1 MSRNINN
8 LVAIIPEWEFNKLN
22 IKAYRRRL
30 GNGVIINSKDLP
42 NSTDKSFSMVIFK
55 MGGIIMPMSE
65 AERYIITKEA
75 PIIFKEPN
83 SIMEDPIIE
92 KEIPEEL
99 SLKEEDEVTPEE
111 DIKDEEL
118 ITEIETTNEL
128 STKVTEEETVDE
140 DNESFINTLT
150 TEVEQKDDSFNNSKI
165 EETIKEKEVAEEVDI
180 DSIQSIEDLEKA
192 MNNNK
197 EEEEV

>member
-1 MSRNINN
+1 MNRNINN
-8 LVAIIPEWEFNKLN
+8 LVALIPEWEFNQLN

-42 NSTDKSFSMVIFK
+42 NSTDKSFSMEIFK

-65 AERYIITKEA
+65 AERYIMTKEA

-83 SIMEDPIIE
+83 SIME
-92 KEIPEEL
+92 EL
-99 SLKEEDEVTPEE
+99 SLKEEGVVTPEG
-111 DIKDEEL
+111 DIKDGEL
-118 ITEIETTNEL
+118 ITKIETTNKS

-150 TEVEQKDDSFNNSKI
+150 TEVEQEDGSFNNSEI
-165 EETIKEKEVAEEVDI
+165 EETIKEKEVEEEVDI

-192 MNNNK
+192 MNNNNK
-197 EEEEV
+197 EEEEL

>member
-1 MSRNINN
+1 MNRNINN
-8 LVAIIPEWEFNKLN
+8 LVALIPEWEFNQLN

-42 NSTDKSFSMVIFK
+42 NSTDKSFSMEIFK

-65 AERYIITKEA
+65 AERYIMTKEA

-83 SIMEDPIIE
+83 SIME
-92 KEIPEEL
+92 EL
-99 SLKEEDEVTPEE
+99 SLKEEDGVTPEGG
-111 DIKDEEL
+111 IKDGEL
-118 ITEIETTNEL
+118 ITKKETINEP

-150 TEVEQKDDSFNNSKI
+150 TEVEQEDGSFNNSEI
-165 EETIKEKEVAEEVDI
+165 EETIKEKEVEEEVDI
-180 DSIQSIEDLEKA
+180 DSIQSIEDLEKD
-192 MNNNK
+192 MNNNNK
-197 EEEEV
+197 EEEEL